1 MAKFYAV
8 GYTNGGANEKRLGP
22 FDNISDAWKSGQV
35 EQGSTRRFSFAG
47 VVDENGQYVSYN
59 SRTCNSSNEVVRKAM
74 NAAGQGTDIG
84 NTLVKE
90 YRNYARSQIQDLI
103 QKVGDAQSYLSQQS
117 ERLKDRAAE
126 RGTDNDAEVI
136 FVTHRKVDAAL
147 DAITAQLR
155 RVLGY

>member
-1 MAKFYAV
+1 MAKFKV
-8 GYTNGGANEKRLGP
+8 GDIVVIKKDPQKKRRKIKKIICGDIVLEDVGP
-22 FDNISDAWKSGQV
+22 RFD
-35 EQGSTRRFSFAG
+35 ECELEFA
-47 VVDENGQYVSYN
+47 EN
-59 SRTCNSSNEVVRKAM
+59 SRACNSSNPVVRKAM
-74 NAAGQGTDIG
+74 NAAGQGTDVG

-90 YRNYARSQIQDLI
+90 YRDYARSQIQDLI
-103 QKVGDAQSYLSQQS
+103 QKVGDAQSYLFQQS

-126 RGTDNDAEVI
+126 RGTDKDTEVI